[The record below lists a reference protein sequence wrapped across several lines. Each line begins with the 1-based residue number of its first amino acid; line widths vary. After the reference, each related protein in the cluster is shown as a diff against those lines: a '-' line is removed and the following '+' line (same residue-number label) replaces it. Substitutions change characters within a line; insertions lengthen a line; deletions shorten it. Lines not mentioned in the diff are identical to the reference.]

1 MATIRID
8 DDVYDWLKNMAQ
20 PFEDTPNS
28 VLRRVAGLDNSSR
41 KETKMII
48 ATRQTLNIQADG
60 KKTPQGAFRKPIL
73 EVLKKFGG
81 NGARMR
87 VLSEVEQL
95 MANRLSAYD
104 KLDIQSGGST
114 RWQKS
119 AEYEVFVM
127 RKEGLLKSVNETSSG
142 VWALTP
148 KGSAAAG

>member
-1 MATIRID
+1 
-8 DDVYDWLKNMAQ
+8 
-20 PFEDTPNS
+20 
-28 VLRRVAGLDNSSR
+28 
-41 KETKMII
+41 MIT
-48 ATRQTLNIQADG
+48 ARQTLNTQTDG
-60 KKTPQGAFRKPIL
+60 KKTPQWAFRKPIL

-87 VLSEVEQL
+87 VLSEVEKL

-104 KLDIQSGGST
+104 KLDIPSGGST

-142 VWALTP
+142 VWALTS
-148 KGSAAAG
+148 KGGAVAG